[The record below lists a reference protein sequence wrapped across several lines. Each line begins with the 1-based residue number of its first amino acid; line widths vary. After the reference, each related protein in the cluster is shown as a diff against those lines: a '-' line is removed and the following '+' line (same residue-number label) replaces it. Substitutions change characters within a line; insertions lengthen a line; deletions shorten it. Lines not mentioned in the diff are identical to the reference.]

1 MKPLTPPEPVV
12 EAAIRI
18 DSHLGGADERSL
30 AEDVL
35 DGLTRP
41 FKELPPKHFYDA
53 RGAELFDQ
61 ICEQPEYYPTRA
73 ERSILEEAA
82 TDLATLTNA
91 AELVELGSGTAAKT
105 RVLLDAM
112 YAAGTLKRYIPVDVT
127 ESMVRDCAEELTD
140 EYPGLQV
147 HGVIGDFER
156 HLAQV
161 PPAVGPRIVAFLGGT
176 IGNFPPGSRRRVL
189 REIASLLGPE
199 DHLLMGTDLV
209 KDPDVLEAA
218 YDDAQGVTADFNR
231 NVLRVLNRELDADFD
246 LDDFDH
252 VALFDR
258 EHEWIEMRLRARRG
272 HTTLVRALDLS
283 VHFDDGEE
291 MRTEISAKFTP
302 ERLGADLSAAGLE
315 LVRWLTDP
323 EELFALTLSKRSAS

>member
-1 MKPLTPPEPVV
+1 MKPLTPPEPVA

-18 DSHLGGADERSL
+18 DSHLGGPQERSL

-61 ICEQPEYYPTRA
+61 ICELPEYYPTRA

-82 TDLATLTNA
+82 GEIASLTSA
-91 AELVELGSGTAAKT
+91 VELVELGSGTAAKT

-112 YAAGTLKRYIPVDVT
+112 HRAGTLARYVPVDVT
-127 ESMVRDCAEELTD
+127 ESMVRDCADALTN

-156 HLAQV
+156 HLDRV
-161 PPAVGPRIVAFLGGT
+161 PVAVGPRIVAFLGGT

-189 REIASLLGPE
+189 RDIAGLLGRD

-209 KDPDVLEAA
+209 KDPQVLEAA

-231 NVLRVLNRELDADFD
+231 NVLRVLNRELDAGFD
-246 LDDFDH
+246 PDDFDH
-252 VALFDR
+252 VALFDPQ
-258 EHEWIEMRLRARRG
+258 HEWIEMRLRARRA
-272 HTTLVRALDLS
+272 HTTLVRALDLP
-283 VHFDDGEE
+283 VHFDAGEE
-291 MRTEISAKFTP
+291 IRTEISAKFTP
-302 ERLGADLSAAGLE
+302 QRLDGDLSAAGLE

-323 EELFALTLSKRSAS
+323 DQLFALTLSKRSAA